1 MSLLMELE
9 RYLKIRHNLGYD
21 LTTSERV
28 LKKFICF
35 LQSKNKP
42 HITSDLFL
50 EWKQVFGKASQSTWA
65 RRFGMVRLF
74 ASWLHCID
82 SDHEIPSKSLIPCHY
97 KRKKPYIYTNDQI
110 ISIIETA
117 SLLPS
122 KNGFRAITY
131 PAFFGLVS
139 VTGLRISEA
148 ISLNN
153 VDVDLQNGIITLQ
166 NGKNGKSRILPITEC
181 TKNYLKE
188 YSRKRDRLLGYTPE
202 PFFVADEGSR
212 LTDCAVRYNFAVVG
226 KIVGLRQEQRFHKH
240 GVGPRIHDLRHT
252 FAVKVM
258 MDWYKKDKNI
268 DQEILKLVTYLGHTT
283 VANTYW
289 YIEAVPELLEL
300 ASQRAENNMK
310 RRNNYDSQDSF

>member
-1 MSLLMELE
+1 MSLSMELQ
-9 RYLKIRHNLGYD
+9 RYLKIRRNLGYD
-21 LTTSERV
+21 LSGSERI
-28 LKKFICF
+28 LKNFLCF
-35 LQSKNKP
+35 LQSKNKT

-65 RRFGMVRLF
+65 RRLQMVRLF

-82 SDHEIPSKSLIPCHY
+82 SGHEIPSKSLIPCHY
-97 KRKKPYIYTNDQI
+97 KRKKPYVYTDDQI
-110 ISIIETA
+110 ISIINTA

-122 KNGFRAITY
+122 RNGFRAITY

-153 VDVDLQNGIITLQ
+153 VDVDLQNGIITLHY
-166 NGKNGKSRILPITEC
+166 GKNGKSRILPITEC

-188 YSRKRDRLLGYTPE
+188 YSRKRDRLLGHTPE
-202 PFFVADEGSR
+202 PFFVSDEGSR
-212 LTDCAVRYNFAVVG
+212 LTDCAVRYNFAVIG
-226 KIVGLRQEQRFHKH
+226 KMIGLRAKQHFHKH

-252 FAVKVM
+252 FAVNVM
-258 MDWYKKDKNI
+258 MNWYKKGKNI
-268 DQEILKLVTYLGHTT
+268 DQEILKLITYLGHTKIS
-283 VANTYW
+283 NTYW
-289 YIEAVPELLEL
+289 YIEAVPELLAL

-310 RRNNYDSQDSF
+310 KENKL

>member
-1 MSLLMELE
+1 MSLSMELQ
-9 RYLKIRHNLGYD
+9 RYLKIRRNLGYD
-21 LTTSERV
+21 LTTSARI
-28 LKKFICF
+28 LKQFVSF
-35 LQSKNKP
+35 LESKNET
-42 HITSDLFL
+42 HLTGDLFL

-65 RRFGMVRLF
+65 GRLVTVRLF

-82 SDHEIPSKSLIPCHY
+82 SHHEIPSQSLIPCHY
-97 KRKKPYIYTNDQI
+97 KRKQPYIYTDDQI
-110 ISIIETA
+110 RCIIKTA

-122 KNGFRAITY
+122 KNGFREITY

-153 VDVDLQNGIITLQ
+153 EDVDLQNGIITLH
-166 NGKNGKSRILPITEC
+166 NGKNGKGRILPITEC

-188 YSRKRDRLLGYTPE
+188 YSRKRDRLLGNTPE
-202 PFFVADEGSR
+202 PFFVSDVSRR
-212 LTDCAVRYNFAVVG
+212 LTDCAVRYNFAVVS
-226 KIVGLRQEQRFHKH
+226 KMIGLRAKQLFHKH

-252 FAVKVM
+252 FAVNVM
-258 MDWYKKDKNI
+258 INWYKKGKNI

-283 VANTYW
+283 IINTYW
-289 YIEAVPELLEL
+289 YIEAVPELLAL

-310 RRNNYDSQDSF
+310 KEKKL